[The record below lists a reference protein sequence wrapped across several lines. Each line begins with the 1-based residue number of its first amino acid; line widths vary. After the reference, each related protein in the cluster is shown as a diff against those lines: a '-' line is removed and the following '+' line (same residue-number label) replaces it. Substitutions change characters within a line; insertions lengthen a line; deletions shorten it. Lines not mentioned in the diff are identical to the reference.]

1 MRQQQQQQRRV
12 RNIIKPVT
20 NFSLEPRSAACQSA
34 PAQSRTSHAL
44 AASRLIRIPSR
55 ASCYPA
61 NMGPSPVTSLIVLH
75 PRGILFDMDGVLISS
90 IGSVERSWE
99 RWSAARGIDP
109 ARAISIAHGRRAI
122 ETVRLLRPD
131 LNADEELAWLEQME
145 MDDNAGVEIL
155 RGVRPILDTLPEK
168 FWTVVTSATD
178 RLARS
183 RMEYAGIPVP
193 SRIVSA
199 EMVARGKPDPEPY
212 VHGAQLLGLSP
223 ADCLVI
229 EDSSSGAKAGRAA
242 GCKVL
247 ATLFSH
253 STESLTDA
261 DWIVRSL
268 EDVQVRVS
276 GEILDVRFT
285 PVSREALA
293 GRIDTSRIE

>member
-1 MRQQQQQQRRV
+1 
-12 RNIIKPVT
+12 
-20 NFSLEPRSAACQSA
+20 
-34 PAQSRTSHAL
+34 
-44 AASRLIRIPSR
+44 
-55 ASCYPA
+55 
-61 NMGPSPVTSLIVLH
+61 MGPSPVTSPIVLH

-131 LNADEELAWLEQME
+131 LNADEELAWLEKME

-155 RGVRPILDTLPEK
+155 RGVRPILETLPEK

-183 RMEYAGIPVP
+183 RMEYAGIHVP

-212 VHGAQLLGLSP
+212 VRGAQLLGLAPS
-223 ADCLVI
+223 DCLVI

-253 STESLTDA
+253 STESLADA

-285 PVSREALA
+285 PASREALA
-293 GRIDTSRIE
+293 GRINAGRIE